1 MHWVLIHPS
10 KVFDCLKHDLLIAKI
25 AKVNA
30 FGFSCKSLWVI
41 YTDLNNRVQVTKVG
55 SYYSGIL
62 DIIFG
67 IRYIWYFK
75 ANPCK
80 CNLFLSFTFNLEK
93 HFSE

>member
-1 MHWVLIHPS
+1 M
-10 KVFDCLKHDLLIAKI
+10 
-25 AKVNA
+25 
-30 FGFSCKSLWVI
+30 
-41 YTDLNNRVQVTKVG
+41 VG

-62 DIIFG
+62 DIVFG